1 MNVGIVG
8 LGLIGGSMA
17 RSIKERTGHRV
28 YGIDLDGE
36 TMSMARLCG
45 SPGGHIR
52 RRQRSRTEEPSPPPA
67 GGPPVLCGSKKI
79 ARPARCVRC
88 RARNATCQRDGK
100 MVY

>member
-45 SPGGHIR
+45 AIDGALDERTLPSAGWCCWPSGRGRRSNGPGSTPG
-52 RRQRSRTEEPSPPPA
+52 PCPPRLSWWTCA
-67 GGPPVLCGSKKI
+67 G
-79 ARPARCVRC
+79 
-88 RARNATCQRDGK
+88 
-100 MVY
+100 